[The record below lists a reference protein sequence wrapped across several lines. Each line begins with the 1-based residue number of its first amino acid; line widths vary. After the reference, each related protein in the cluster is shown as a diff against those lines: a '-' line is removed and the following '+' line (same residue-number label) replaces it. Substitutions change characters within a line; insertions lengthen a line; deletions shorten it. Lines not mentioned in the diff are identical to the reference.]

1 MNLKKHSNFP
11 LDKFINFCLYDKK
24 NGYYMKKNPFGKKG
38 DFITAPNISILFSEM
53 IAIWI
58 LSFWK
63 NIGSPKK
70 FNLVELGAG
79 NGEMMRVLL
88 ETFKNFPSFL
98 NSCKFFICEKSP
110 KLIKIQKIKL
120 SKQKISWIPKIDRI
134 DKNPTIFVANEF
146 FDSFPFKQF
155 RKKSDGW
162 FEKYVNY
169 SDKKKPFFFEKKTNI
184 KILEKKIGYEISKNQ
199 DFIEISEFGV
209 NYFKN
214 ILHILK
220 KNKSGL
226 LLIDYGY
233 DNLKMENTLQA
244 IVNHKYSDI
253 LKKIGHSDITHHI
266 NFYHLKKIVNQ
277 FKNLQSD
284 LTTQRSFL
292 LKLGI
297 KERAEIISKN
307 HDFIKKA
314 DIYYRL
320 KRLVD
325 KKEMGDLFKVMMVRN
340 KKNKFKLGF

>member
-1 MNLKKHSNFP
+1 
-11 LDKFINFCLYDKK
+11 
-24 NGYYMKKNPFGKKG
+24 
-38 DFITAPNISILFSEM
+38 
-53 IAIWI
+53 
-58 LSFWK
+58 
-63 NIGSPKK
+63 
-70 FNLVELGAG
+70 
-79 NGEMMRVLL
+79 MRVLL
-88 ETFKNFPSFL
+88 ETFKNFPNFL

-110 KLIKIQKIKL
+110 KLIRIQKTKL
-120 SKQKISWIPKIDRI
+120 NKEKINWIPKIDRI

-155 RKKSDGW
+155 RKKGDGW

-169 SDKKKPFFFEKKTNI
+169 SNKKEPFFFERKTNI
-184 KILEKKIGYEISKNQ
+184 KILEKKIGYEISKKQ
-199 DFIEISEFGV
+199 DFIEISEYGV

-220 KNKSGL
+220 KNQGGL

-233 DNLKMENTLQA
+233 DNLKMKNTLQT
-244 IVNHKYSDI
+244 IVNHKYTDI

-284 LTTQRSFL
+284 LTTQGKFL

-297 KERAEIISKN
+297 KERAEIMSKN
-307 HDFIKKA
+307 YGFIKKA
-314 DIYYRL
+314 DTYYRL
-320 KRLVD
+320 KRLID
-325 KKEMGDLFKVMMVRN
+325 KKQMGDLFKVMMVRN

>member
-110 KLIKIQKIKL
+110 KLIKIQKIRL

-169 SDKKKPFFFEKKTNI
+169 SNKKEPFFFERKTNI

-199 DFIEISEFGV
+199 DFIEISELGV